1 MPSTERPRI
10 APLAL
15 LTFAAV
21 GAGTSALLLHEYL
34 VPGAGACGP
43 EGGCATVRDSAY
55 ASLLGIPLPALGL
68 AFFSLFGASV
78 LVPALRAR
86 RLPAWLG
93 GIGSLGALGLLAIQ
107 ALVLGAWCPFCVV
120 VDLCALSLG
129 LAVVLPSLTNP
140 QLTIRGSAAAG
151 IVAVGL
157 AVPMAIGVVLRPV
170 PPPPTV
176 EPGPASIATAPTEGR
191 ATIVEFIDFQCP
203 FCRRQHATLAKI
215 LDSYGERVRVQTHHL
230 PLERIH
236 PQAREAA
243 RVACC
248 AEEQGKDEAVIH
260 ALMQAEDLSP
270 AGCRETAEQAG
281 VDGEA
286 LSACLESE
294 RPDERLQA
302 DAAQAKA
309 NGVRSLPTVFI
320 GGQRFQGAR
329 DEATLRNAI
338 ERALAGQP
346 TPT

>member
-1 MPSTERPRI
+1 MSSNERPRI

-15 LTFAAV
+15 LTIAAV

-43 EGGCATVRDSAY
+43 DGGCATVRNSAY

-68 AFFSLFGASV
+68 AFFSLFGASL
-78 LVPALRAR
+78 LVPALRQR

-107 ALVLGAWCPFCVV
+107 GLVIGAWCPFCVV
-120 VDLCALSLG
+120 VDLCALTLG
-129 LAVVLPSLTNP
+129 LAVALPSLGRP
-140 QLTIRGSAAAG
+140 QLAIPGSMAAG
-151 IVAVGL
+151 IIAVGL
-157 AVPMAIGVVLRPV
+157 AVPMAIGVVLRPE
-170 PPPPTV
+170 PPAPV
-176 EPGPASIATAPTEGR
+176 ADSGPAFVATAPTEGQ

-203 FCRRQHATLAKI
+203 FCRRQHATLTKV
-215 LDSYGERVRVQTHHL
+215 LEEYGERVRVLTHHL
-230 PLERIH
+230 PMDRIH

-260 ALMQAEDLSP
+260 ALMVAEDLSP
-270 AGCRETAEQAG
+270 QGCRDTAVQVG
-281 VDGEA
+281 VDGQA
-286 LSACLESE
+286 LSTCLESN
-294 RPDERLQA
+294 RPDERLSA

-309 NGVRSLPTVFI
+309 NGVRALPTVFI

-338 ERALAGQP
+338 ERALAGSP